1 MYIYNAYSIRL
12 GSTYMYFLIY
22 LLLFYLFTPHNAP
35 HSDFLAAL

>member
-12 GSTYMYFLIY
+12 GSTYMHTVIY
-22 LLLFYLFTPHNAP
+22 LFYLFTPHNAP